1 MTKPIYRYVLSTFV
15 MALLLLTSCATTEL
29 TSLWRDET
37 YRDHPRKILVIGML
51 KTPANQRILEDELV
65 RQLKAR
71 GTDAVA
77 SYTVLPEQVQANK
90 ETITAKMNEL
100 GADAVLISRLMD
112 KKSVTTY
119 VHSNPPPAGYGYG
132 WQGYYSYSPGYTV
145 QDEYAVVQ
153 TNLYDVKT
161 DKLIWTAATETW
173 ISGDYADTLI
183 REFAEVIGDTLARQ
197 KVIAAGPAK

>member
-1 MTKPIYRYVLSTFV
+1 MTKPIYRYVLSKFV
-15 MALLLLTSCATTEL
+15 LALLLLPSCATTKL

-51 KTPANQRILEDELV
+51 KTPANQRILEDEMV

-119 VHSNPPPAGYGYG
+119 VPGKPPAHGL
-132 WQGYYSYSPGYTV
+132 WVP
-145 QDEYAVVQ
+145 
-153 TNLYDVKT
+153 
-161 DKLIWTAATETW
+161 
-173 ISGDYADTLI
+173 
-183 REFAEVIGDTLARQ
+183 
-197 KVIAAGPAK
+197 

>member
-1 MTKPIYRYVLSTFV
+1 MAKSIFRYVLSMFV
-15 MALLLLTSCATTEL
+15 VALLLPSCSASTKL

-37 YRDHPRKILVIGML
+37 YRDHPRKIMVIGML
-51 KTPANQRILEDELV
+51 KTPANRRILEDEMV
-65 RQLKAR
+65 RQLKTR

-77 SYTVLPEQVQANK
+77 GYTVLPEQVQATR
-90 ETITAKMNEL
+90 ETIIAKMNEL

-119 VHSNPPPAGYGYG
+119 VPGTPPPTGYGFHS
-132 WQGYYSYSPGYTV
+132 YYSYNPGYVV

-153 TNLYDVKT
+153 TNLYDLKT
-161 DKLIWTAATETW
+161 DKLIWTAASETW
-173 ISGDYADTLI
+173 ISGDNNDNLI
-183 REFAEVIGDTLARQ
+183 RTFTEVISDSLARQ

>member
-1 MTKPIYRYVLSTFV
+1 VL
-15 MALLLLTSCATTEL
+15 ALLTLASCTTTEL

-51 KTPANQRILEDELV
+51 KTPANQRILEDEMV

-77 SYTVLPEQVQANK
+77 SYTVLPEQIQANK
-90 ETITAKMNEL
+90 ETITAIMNEL

-119 VHSNPPPAGYGYG
+119 VHSNPPPSGYGG
-132 WQGYYSYSPGYTV
+132 WQGYYSSSPGYTV

-173 ISGDYADTLI
+173 ISSGEYADSLI
-183 REFAEVIGDTLARQ
+183 REFSKVIADTLTRQ
-197 KVIAAGPAK
+197 KVIGGGPAK

>member
-1 MTKPIYRYVLSTFV
+1 
-15 MALLLLTSCATTEL
+15 MALLLLPSCATTKL

-37 YRDHPRKILVIGML
+37 YRDHPQKILVIGLL
-51 KTPANQRILEDELV
+51 KTPGNRRILEDEMV

-71 GTDAVA
+71 GPDAVA
-77 SYTVLPEQVQANK
+77 SYTVFPEQVQANK
-90 ETITAKMNEL
+90 ETITAKMNEI

-119 VHSNPPPAGYGYG
+119 VPGSPSPTGYG
-132 WQGYYSYSPGYTV
+132 WHGYYSYNPGYVV

-153 TNLYDVKT
+153 TNLYDLKT

-173 ISGDYADTLI
+173 ITGDYSDSLI
-183 REFAEVIGDTLARQ
+183 REYTEVIGDSLARQ
-197 KVIAAGPAK
+197 KVIARGPAK